1 MSAGAVTSLT
11 AMALYQRIVG
21 DSWRELDAPVR
32 LLHST
37 GALMRG
43 AGSFNVRRG
52 NRRAARLLASLF
64 RLPETG
70 ENVST
75 RVVVTP
81 CRDGERWHR
90 TFAGKSFVTKQRAHA
105 GPFLAERI
113 GMIEILFR
121 LEVKNGALFYQ
132 QTMAV
137 LDLGPWRMP
146 LPGWLAPRVVASE
159 QVAAGATRVQVSVSV
174 DAPVVGLLVAYSG
187 TIEREDEGA

>member
-52 NRRAARLLASLF
+52 KRRAARLLASLV
-64 RLPETG
+64 RLPDTG

-75 RVVVTP
+75 RVGGTP
-81 CRDGERWHR
+81 FRDGYPWHLS
-90 TFAGKSFVTKQRAHA
+90 FAGKPFVT
-105 GPFLAERI
+105 
-113 GMIEILFR
+113 
-121 LEVKNGALFYQ
+121 
-132 QTMAV
+132 
-137 LDLGPWRMP
+137 
-146 LPGWLAPRVVASE
+146 
-159 QVAAGATRVQVSVSV
+159 
-174 DAPVVGLLVAYSG
+174 
-187 TIEREDEGA
+187 

>member
-1 MSAGAVTSLT
+1 
-11 AMALYQRIVG
+11 
-21 DSWRELDAPVR
+21 VR

-137 LDLGPWRMP
+137 LNLGRWRMP